1 MASPDD
7 SLTTIQRGVEV
18 IEILLELE
26 EAGPTEVAERM
37 DLPVTTVY
45 EYLRSISETKFVN
58 RRNGQYFLSS
68 FFITICGR
76 MRHRNRLFQVAKPEM
91 QRVAEETGEL
101 VGLTI
106 EDNGLAI
113 LLHQELGDQALELG
127 THPGTVT
134 PLHALANGKALLAH
148 LPEEKVDEIV
158 GDGQLEQWTA
168 ETIADP
174 ERLRAE
180 LSEIRSDGYA
190 TDSDELVVGMG
201 TIAVPIVVDDTVLG
215 AVGISTPSQRI
226 RREEYKSELLQELQ
240 EMRSRI
246 SINYQYSS

>member
-76 MRHRNRLFQVAKPEM
+76 MRYRNRLFQVAKPEM

-127 THPGTVT
+127 TYPGTVT

-168 ETIADP
+168 ETIVDP